1 MAHES
6 PEQPGSEP
14 SEVPSS
20 AANASASRFGD
31 LRGPAARVVFG
42 AMAAQMTMGAIYAR
56 GPLTPAMVEELGW
69 ARGDLMLAS
78 SPQTWMTALASPVVG
93 YLTARYGARPVVLF
107 GTLWVSVVFLALSR
121 VETIWQMFAVSVGI
135 GVLVA
140 SVGDVAV
147 GTIVARWVERGRGL
161 ALGIVYS
168 GSNFGG
174 FIGAAVAG
182 ALLVSVGWREAYV
195 WIGLAT
201 TLLLMPIVA
210 LTVREPEGDPA
221 PAGGASEEEAGAHG
235 DAEGIPLRAA
245 LRTREFWLLWV
256 ALFLFYTYF
265 IGANAHLTLYLTD
278 LGLSAVDVA
287 LNYGLMVGI
296 GVFAKIAIG
305 LLADRFDAKV
315 SLLVCFAFLI
325 VAAGL
330 LLGLEVAP
338 RLAVVFV
345 SVHGLAT
352 MAQNVVYP
360 TIVAWCFGTR
370 HMAEIYGVT
379 MLALLPGGVI
389 GPVALGYMHDA
400 LGNYQLAFQLLFG
413 ATVLSFALL
422 VLLRPLASRALA
434 APGEAS

>member
-1 MAHES
+1 MVPRVDDES
-6 PEQPGSEP
+6 PEQPNKD
-14 SEVPSS
+14 SS
-20 AANASASRFGD
+20 QAVTPAAGRFGD

-107 GTLWVSVVFLALSR
+107 GTLWVSVVFLALSH
-121 VETIWQMFAVSVGI
+121 VQTIWQMFAVSVGI

-174 FIGAAVAG
+174 FIGAAAAG
-182 ALLVSVGWREAYV
+182 ALLVSVGWREAYL
-195 WIGLAT
+195 WIGLTT
-201 TLLLMPIVA
+201 TLLLMPVVA
-210 LTVREPEGDPA
+210 LTVREPAGGPAGEGDSGESD
-221 PAGGASEEEAGAHG
+221 AGVLS
-235 DAEGIPLRAA
+235 DAEGIPMRAA
-245 LRTREFWLLWV
+245 LRTREFWLLSV

-278 LGLSAVDVA
+278 LGLSSVDVA

-296 GVFAKIAIG
+296 GVFAKVAIG
-305 LLADRFDAKV
+305 LVADRFDAKV

-389 GPVALGYMHDA
+389 GPVVLGYMHDA
-400 LGNYQLAFQLLFG
+400 LGNYDLAFRILFG
-413 ATVLSFALL
+413 ATVLSFLMLAT
-422 VLLRPLASRALA
+422 LRPLDAQRLRAA
-434 APGEAS
+434 REGS